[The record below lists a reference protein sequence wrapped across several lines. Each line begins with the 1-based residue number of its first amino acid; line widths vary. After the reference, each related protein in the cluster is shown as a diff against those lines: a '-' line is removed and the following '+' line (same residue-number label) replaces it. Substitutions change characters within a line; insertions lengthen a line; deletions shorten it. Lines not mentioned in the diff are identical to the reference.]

1 MNVSRSVIATGERAM
16 PPAGPDRISSDQISG
31 DQIGSERLTSF
42 FRQIA
47 DLARALPG
55 AAS

>member
-1 MNVSRSVIATGERAM
+1 M
-16 PPAGPDRISSDQISG
+16 PPAGPERISSDQISG